1 MGVATPPPHPAYF
14 TQRGARPQSQAAH
27 WRRRHSP
34 QVCPGSDK
42 AGLCLLLSPGDAS
55 PAPRLCSPE
64 EGSRKHEPPAA
75 RGNPGSPGPETHPH
89 GLLTGLPRARPHAS
103 ERVEAAPRPGRGR
116 DTWQRSGR
124 RHGGHGHGRH
134 GHSAEGAVADPAG
147 GAHRGRG
154 LDGRAGPPGR
164 ALLRQTGRVLP
175 GLARGL
181 HLRKRGG
188 VGVREVTAG
197 GGGGADAGRGAG
209 AGVTF
214 RVRSAVGK
222 DIGERPM
229 ALWMW

>member
-1 MGVATPPPHPAYF
+1 MEATQPPRVPRVRQSRVSACSSLQETPHQPRDSAPQKREARNMSHPRHGRTQDHPA
-14 TQRGARPQSQAAH
+14 QRRT
-27 WRRRHSP
+27 
-34 QVCPGSDK
+34 
-42 AGLCLLLSPGDAS
+42 
-55 PAPRLCSPE
+55 PR
-64 EGSRKHEPPAA
+64 
-75 RGNPGSPGPETHPH
+75 
-89 GLLTGLPRARPHAS
+89 LLTGLPRARPHTS
-103 ERVEAAPRPGRGR
+103 ERVEAAPRPGCGR

-154 LDGRAGPPGR
+154 LDGRAGPSGR

-197 GGGGADAGRGAG
+197 GGGGADVGRGAG